1 MRNRTR
7 LSTKKNTSLFARNA
21 RESNGE
27 QCSELALEGRKW
39 WKIIPVGTISREVMR
54 PKKRGRLLLQHFCTK
69 GNRLS
74 MNRLQPVAT
83 NWLVEPIQRDGFRK
97 ERETRLE
104 LATASLEGTLLYKV
118 YSNAFNWLY
127 KRL

>member
-1 MRNRTR
+1 
-7 LSTKKNTSLFARNA
+7 
-21 RESNGE
+21 
-27 QCSELALEGRKW
+27 
-39 WKIIPVGTISREVMR
+39 
-54 PKKRGRLLLQHFCTK
+54 
-69 GNRLS
+69 

-104 LATASLEGTLLYKV
+104 LATACLEGTLLYKV
-118 YSNAFNWLY
+118 YSNALNWLY